1 MSEKCYSSC
10 QRTGEAL
17 CRCAVAHVVQSP
29 NAVEWGVYC
38 CLGDRDWVE
47 PITITLAVCGRP
59 PAISLSP
66 QADGSIASLPSLH
79 WRECV
84 RVCVCDTSI
93 RWCICV
99 YVTAQKIVRG
109 NNTVEF
115 IPIHRE
121 RLLENSPLSSTT
133 EGALYV
139 FVSITDHVIGKESDG
154 SWLDICERGCNMV
167 TLLCCKMRWQVNS
180 GEVNT
185 LKASQQTALH
195 VSMSCRRRLESLTDA
210 IIDTYQTPGWVRP
223 FHWGSLFASYHSWGN

>member
-17 CRCAVAHVVQSP
+17 CRCAVAHLVPCP

-47 PITITLAVCGRP
+47 PITITLAVCGCP

-66 QADGSIASLPSLH
+66 QADGSIAGLPSLH

-84 RVCVCDTSI
+84 HVCVCVCDTGI
-93 RWCICV
+93 HWCICA
-99 YVTAQKIVRG
+99 YVTAHKIVRG

-121 RLLENSPLSSTT
+121 RLLENSSLSSPT
-133 EGALYV
+133 EVTVCFYV
-139 FVSITDHVIGKESDG
+139 HYRSCHR
-154 SWLDICERGCNMV
+154 ERGWWV
-167 TLLCCKMRWQVNS
+167 
-180 GEVNT
+180 
-185 LKASQQTALH
+185 
-195 VSMSCRRRLESLTDA
+195 LT
-210 IIDTYQTPGWVRP
+210 GCMWERM
-223 FHWGSLFASYHSWGN
+223 